1 MKMFY
6 GADRITDGNNEDLH
20 ERSAELRRILKWL
33 WNAAV
38 RPVLQ
43 DLRYLSS
50 SALGTKLPRIWWMTN
65 GLLGMASLH
74 AAGSNWYRSR
84 GNIAAHVVSS
94 YTPIIKALKYAGEKS
109 LQSLPW
115 PEQKF
120 LAVVTPDT
128 PSFGDLNALPE
139 VSVIGEN
146 VARSGIP
153 RHEGR
158 HAARPHR

>member
-1 MKMFY
+1 M
-6 GADRITDGNNEDLH
+6 
-20 ERSAELRRILKWL
+20 
-33 WNAAV
+33 
-38 RPVLQ
+38 
-43 DLRYLSS
+43 
-50 SALGTKLPRIWWMTN
+50 
-65 GLLGMASLH
+65 GLLGMAPLH
-74 AAGSNWYRSR
+74 TAGSNWYRSR

-139 VSVIGEN
+139 VSVVEEN
-146 VARSGIP
+146 VARCGIP

-158 HAARPHR
+158 RAARPHR